1 MAGIFDPIRAEGSLR
16 ATVALFVIV
25 DPLGNMPIFMGLT
38 KDMDGR
44 ARRRAFRDAALSGLA
59 LLLFFALS
67 GELVLWLFSISLSSL
82 KIAGGALLLIIAMKL
97 IIHGEWR
104 EGQGAKGSAI
114 VPFGFPLMVGP
125 GAITATMVNMRAYG
139 VPVACLSALIVFS
152 IALLLYRFVE
162 RIYGALGESGSAIFA
177 NVMAIFTAAIAV
189 QFILDGILAHIPG
202 PWARGP

>member
-1 MAGIFDPIRAEGSLR
+1 MAAPFEAIQADGLLR

-38 KDMDGR
+38 RDMDSG
-44 ARRRAFRDAALSGLA
+44 ARQRAFRDAALSGLA

-82 KIAGGALLLIIAMKL
+82 KIAGGALLLVIAMKL
-97 IIHGEWR
+97 LIHGEWR
-104 EGQGAKGSAI
+104 EGKGAKGSTI

-125 GAITATMVNMRAYG
+125 GAITATMVSMRAYG
-139 VPVACLSALIVFS
+139 VPIACLSALIVFS
-152 IALLLYRFVE
+152 AALLIYRFVE
-162 RIYGALGESGSAIFA
+162 RIYGALGESGSAIIA

-189 QFILDGILAHIPG
+189 QFVLDGILAHISG
-202 PWARGP
+202 PWA